1 MKRRGRSHDTAHRPI
16 RATAMW
22 RVDQVFLARKGQRLE
37 VTCSLVND
45 QGDLRNLSVVAP
57 TSDPVAAVRHA
68 AEFVAAKGNVYSAS
82 EARLRWTH
90 AQLHTEQDALER
102 DLDLEDEFFDAFEE
116 VRLEVLDRL
125 S

>member
-1 MKRRGRSHDTAHRPI
+1 MKHRGRRRETDHTPI

-57 TSDPVAAVRHA
+57 TSDPAEAVRHA
-68 AEFVAAKGNVYSAS
+68 AQYVAAKGNVYSAS
-82 EARLRWTH
+82 EARLRWAH
-90 AQLHTEQDALER
+90 AQMHTEQDALER
-102 DLDLEDEFFDAFEE
+102 DFELEDEFFDAFEE

>member
-1 MKRRGRSHDTAHRPI
+1 MKRRGRRSPTDRTPL

-68 AEFVAAKGNVYSAS
+68 AAFVAARGNVYSA
-82 EARLRWTH
+82 EQARLRWTH
-90 AQLHTEQDALER
+90 AQMHTEQDALER
-102 DLDLEDEFFDAFEE
+102 DYALEDEFFDAFEE